1 MSGLSSGVW
10 HWPLVRGTSRRDSQT
25 RASSSRGDFCLL
37 ILTPSIY
44 DRSREMAAVHAA
56 VFPLSHALSERGHE
70 TETRE
75 ARSAKKPTGNPYTPR
90 REFSRSKVKSH
101 TPPLLHPKGKRQ
113 LKPITSS
120 SSGNIR
126 FPIVFSSFLN
136 CPSSFRG
143 VKIKTKDQRVQA
155 TKHALSRSL

>member
-101 TPPLLHPKGKRQ
+101 TPPPPPPKRQ
-113 LKPITSS
+113 KAAASSVASS
-120 SSGNIR
+120 SAPSYLIFGLPVFFFLLFGVSGSTSCR
-126 FPIVFSSFLN
+126 
-136 CPSSFRG
+136 
-143 VKIKTKDQRVQA
+143 A
-155 TKHALSRSL
+155 TVRLYDCTTV